1 MQDLKFAF
9 RQLLKNPGFTAVA
22 VLTLALGIGAN
33 TAIFTVINAL
43 VLRSLHVP
51 EPERLVR
58 VTVWSAPVRDEGFP
72 YGFYQR
78 LSEHAPSHTTLAAA
92 QRWISKR
99 ELTATGL
106 GQTEPEAVNAQAVSG
121 SFFPVLGVSA
131 IVGRSLT
138 PADDRAD
145 APQPVA
151 VISHAFWQRR
161 FGANPEVIGRAI
173 QLDTVPFT
181 IVGVM
186 PAGFSGIEVDGH
198 ADLWLPLQM
207 LPQVDG
213 DTRDLVR
220 ARPEAGEWL
229 TVFGRLKSGV
239 AREQAR
245 AELSTFYQQQLAA
258 QLETRGAQWTET
270 QRNNFLNQPLELE
283 VAGAGT
289 SIGRRFSRLF
299 GILAGTAGLV
309 LLIACANVA
318 GLLLARGASR
328 RREFAVRAALGAR
341 RGRLIRQLGAE
352 NLLLALLGG
361 VFGLV
366 FARWGT
372 DLLAGYLPQHGRAFD
387 LMPDG
392 RVLLFAL
399 TASVLTGVMFG
410 LVPALRLSRP
420 DLATAMKD
428 QAGQMAGGA
437 RACANHALVVGQI
450 ALSVILL
457 AGAGL
462 FVRTLRN
469 LQGLDLGFKR
479 DHLVLFDL
487 DFPRTYDAGQQTQV
501 NARILQLVSSLPGV
515 RCASLSG
522 AGLLSGNTV
531 RTRFS
536 VDGYTPQ
543 PDEKM
548 QVTAVVVGPRFFE
561 TLRIPLLR
569 GRELATAD
577 VSSPPKV
584 VIGESMARRFFG
596 ETDPIGR
603 IIRHGREATPFE
615 IIGVAK
621 DTTYQNLR
629 EKTPLE
635 YYVPYFGGMTNIPP
649 TFYADTTHDP
659 SVLEANLRPIIRQ
672 VDPRVTI
679 RDMRTMKEV
688 IDGTIVQERAIAQ
701 LASFFSVFALILA
714 SLGLYGALSF
724 GVVRRTRE
732 IGVRMAL
739 GASAREV
746 LALVVRQGLT
756 LASLGCAL
764 GLAGALALARLV
776 ASLLYNVKA
785 NDPLTFV
792 ATALVLLG
800 IALLACWLPARRAA
814 EVDPMEALRY
824 E

>member
-1 MQDLKFAF
+1 MFNDLRYAL
-9 RQLLKNPGFTAVA
+9 RQLLKNPSFTTVA

-33 TAIFTVINAL
+33 TAIFTMINAV
-43 VLRSLHVP
+43 VLRSLHGP

-72 YGFYQR
+72 YGFSQR
-78 LSEHAPSHTTLAAA
+78 LEEHAPSHTTLAAA
-92 QRWISKR
+92 QRWVSKR

-138 PADDRAD
+138 SADDRAD

-151 VISHAFWQRR
+151 VISHALWERS

-198 ADLWLPLQM
+198 ADLWWPLQM

-213 DTRDLVR
+213 DARDLVR

-258 QLETRGAQWTET
+258 QVEARGAQWTET

-283 VAGAGT
+283 SAGGGT

-318 GLLLARGASR
+318 GLLLARGAAR
-328 RREFAVRAALGAR
+328 RREFAVRAALGAG
-341 RGRLIRQLGAE
+341 RGRLMRQLAAAS
-352 NLLLALLGG
+352 LLLALLGG
-361 VFGLV
+361 ALGLV

-372 DLLAGYLPQHGRAFD
+372 DVLAGYLPQHGRAVD
-387 LMPDG
+387 LSPDG

-399 TASVLTGVMFG
+399 GASVLTGVMVG
-410 LVPALRLSRP
+410 LVPALRLSRL

-428 QAGQMAGGA
+428 QAGQMAGGSRA
-437 RACANHALVVGQI
+437 RMNHALVVGQI
-450 ALSVILL
+450 ALSVVLL

-469 LQGLDLGFKR
+469 LHSLDLGFQR
-479 DHLVLFDL
+479 EHLVLFDL
-487 DFPRTYDAGQQTQV
+487 DFPRNYDANQRADV
-501 NARILQLVSSLPGV
+501 NAQVLQRIATLTGV
-515 RCASLSG
+515 RSASLSG
-522 AGLLSGNTV
+522 AGLLSGDIM

-536 VDGYTPQ
+536 IDGYTPQ
-543 PDEKM
+543 PDERM
-548 QVTAVVVGPRFFE
+548 QVSAVVVGPRFFE

-569 GRELATAD
+569 GRELTAGD
-577 VSSPPKV
+577 NSNPPKI
-584 VIGESMARRFFG
+584 VISESMARRFFG
-596 ETDPIGR
+596 ATDPLGR
-603 IIRHGREATPFE
+603 LVRHGREATPFE

-621 DTTYQNLR
+621 DTAYQNLR
-629 EKTPLE
+629 EKIPLE
-635 YYVPYFGGMTNIPP
+635 YYVPYFGGMTNFQP
-649 TFYADTTHDP
+649 TIYADTTDDP
-659 SVLEANLRPIIRQ
+659 AALEANLRPIVRQ
-672 VDPRVTI
+672 VDPRVTV
-679 RDMRTMKEV
+679 RDVRTMKDV

-701 LASFFSVFALILA
+701 LAGFFSVFALTLA

-732 IGVRMAL
+732 IA
-739 GASAREV
+739 
-746 LALVVRQGLT
+746 
-756 LASLGCAL
+756 
-764 GLAGALALARLV
+764 
-776 ASLLYNVKA
+776 
-785 NDPLTFV
+785 
-792 ATALVLLG
+792 
-800 IALLACWLPARRAA
+800 
-814 EVDPMEALRY
+814 
-824 E
+824 

>member
-1 MQDLKFAF
+1 MNDLKFAF
-9 RQLLKNPGFTAVA
+9 RQLLKHPGFTAVA

-33 TAIFTVINAL
+33 TAIFTLINAL

-58 VTVWSAPVRDEGFP
+58 VAAVDAAFRDEGFS

-78 LSEHAPSHTTLAAA
+78 LSERAPAHTTLAAA
-92 QRWISKR
+92 QRWVSKR
-99 ELTATGL
+99 ELTAAGF
-106 GQTEPEAVNAQAVSG
+106 GQMEPEPITAQAVSG

-131 IVGRSLT
+131 IVGRSLA

-145 APQPVA
+145 VPQPV
-151 VISHAFWQRR
+151 VVLSHAFWQRR
-161 FGANPEVIGRAI
+161 FGTDPAVIGRVI
-173 QLDTVPFT
+173 QLDGVAFT

-186 PAGFSGIEVDGH
+186 PEGFSGIEVDGR
-198 ADLWLPLQM
+198 ADVWWPVQM
-207 LPQVDG
+207 IPQVDG
-213 DTRDLVR
+213 LERDLVR

-229 TVFGRLKSGV
+229 TVFGRLNSGV

-245 AELSTFYQQQLAA
+245 AELNTFYQQQLATQA
-258 QLETRGAQWTET
+258 ATRGSQWTEI
-270 QRNNFLNQPLELE
+270 QRKNFLSQTLELE
-283 VAGAGT
+283 VAAGGT
-289 SIGRRFSRLF
+289 SLGRRFSRLL
-299 GILAGTAGLV
+299 GVLSGTAGLV
-309 LLIACANVA
+309 LLVACANVA
-318 GLLLARGASR
+318 GLLLARGAAR
-328 RREFAVRAALGAR
+328 RREFAVRAALGAG
-341 RGRLIRQLGAE
+341 RGRLTHQLVTEG
-352 NLLLALLGG
+352 LLLALLGG
-361 VFGLV
+361 ALGLV

-372 DLLAGYLPQHGRAFD
+372 DVLAGYLPQHGRTFD
-387 LMPDG
+387 LSPDG

-399 TASVLTGVMFG
+399 MASGLTGVMFG
-410 LVPALRLSRP
+410 LVPALRLSRL

-428 QAGQMAGGA
+428 QAGSMAGGS
-437 RACANHALVVGQI
+437 RTRMNHALVVGQI
-450 ALSVILL
+450 ALSVVLL

-469 LQGLDLGFKR
+469 LHGLDLGFQR

-487 DFPRTYDAGQQTQV
+487 DFPRNYDANQRADV
-501 NARILQLVSSLPGV
+501 NARILQLIATLTGV
-515 RCASLSG
+515 RSASLSG
-522 AGLLSGNTV
+522 AGLLSGDV
-531 RTRFS
+531 LRTRFS
-536 VDGYTPQ
+536 IDGYTPQ

-548 QVTAVVVGPRFFE
+548 QVSAVVVGPRFFE
-561 TLRIPLLR
+561 TLRIPLVR
-569 GRELATAD
+569 GRELTAID
-577 VSSPPKV
+577 NSSPPKI
-584 VIGESMARRFFG
+584 VISESMARRFYG

-603 IIRHGREATPFE
+603 LVQHGREATAFE

-635 YYVPYFGGMTNIPP
+635 YYVPYFGGMTNFQP
-649 TFYADTTHDP
+649 TIYADTTDGP
-659 SVLEANLRPIIRQ
+659 AALEANLRPIVRQ
-672 VDPRVTI
+672 VDPRVTVK
-679 RDMRTMKEV
+679 DVRTMKDV

-714 SLGLYGALSF
+714 SLGLYGVLSF

-756 LASLGCAL
+756 LAMLGCVL
-764 GLAGALALARLV
+764 GIAGALALTRLV

-785 NDPLTFV
+785 NDPLTFAV
-792 ATALVLLG
+792 TALVLLG
-800 IALLACWLPARRAA
+800 VTLLACWLPARRAA
-814 EVDPMEALRY
+814 KVDPMEALRY